1 MVLCKELERFDAGP
15 ALSIRP
21 LAASVFDNI
30 IDIKHNKTRT
40 QII

>member
-21 LAASVFDNI
+21 LAFIVKTETSQ
-30 IDIKHNKTRT
+30 KTNKSEY
-40 QII
+40 QQVK